1 MNAQRRAPSSI
12 GKGLEDVFKTT
23 QNTMASFMRSATNNS
38 SGQRD
43 SNMNYHDMAKTLE
56 LTSQMQK
63 EIESETID
71 ESSNDEGKNGNRRK
85 RLKKALAKIEDGIMD
100 SLGC

>member
-1 MNAQRRAPSSI
+1 
-12 GKGLEDVFKTT
+12 
-23 QNTMASFMRSATNNS
+23 MASFLRSATNNS
-38 SGQRD
+38 IEQRD

-63 EIESETID
+63 QMESDNALEISD
-71 ESSNDEGKNGNRRK
+71 DGSGNGNRRK
-85 RLKKALAKIEDGIMD
+85 RLKAALEKIEDGIMD

>member
-12 GKGLEDVFKTT
+12 GKGLEDVLKTT

-43 SNMNYHDMAKTLE
+43 SNMNYHGMAKTLE

-71 ESSNDEGKNGNRRK
+71 ESSNDEGENGNRRK
-85 RLKKALAKIEDGIMD
+85 RLKKALEKIEDGIMD